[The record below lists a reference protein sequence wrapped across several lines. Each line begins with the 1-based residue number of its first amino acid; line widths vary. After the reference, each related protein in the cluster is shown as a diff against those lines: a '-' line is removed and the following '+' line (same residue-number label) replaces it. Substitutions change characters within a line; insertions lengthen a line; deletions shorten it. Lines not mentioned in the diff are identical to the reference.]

1 MENKFYIGI
10 IISLATFLFGFF
22 VQDGGVLINDGWE
35 YISLLYPLIIIIYMT
50 FSFEMTRFNFNL
62 MSIILI
68 IPFVFSYF
76 QGGNII
82 TFFMTIFYAIVY
94 LILLFKFNTKKES
107 IEENKV
113 PINLSS
119 KKSLLKIAIIIV
131 DLLLLLFLILY
142 WIF

>member
-1 MENKFYIGI
+1 
-10 IISLATFLFGFF
+10 
-22 VQDGGVLINDGWE
+22 
-35 YISLLYPLIIIIYMT
+35 
-50 FSFEMTRFNFNL
+50 